1 MYEGA
6 THVKLISL
14 EDYLS
19 SLTIWLGLLFLK
31 LFLNVWYLI
40 KDFITWGKIH
50 VIRLLNNWHFF
61 HKRVLKWSLQLYV
74 KGLVGVRQWNKI
86 LFPVFPPFQLYHQH
100 KNMAVLQLIGLEKYE
115 NVRRAWVANRIWIYD
130 FLKISTLANWA
141 TQ

>member
-19 SLTIWLGLLFLK
+19 SLTIWLCLLFLK
-31 LFLNVWYLI
+31 LFLNVWYLM

-61 HKRVLKWSLQLYV
+61 SQ
-74 KGLVGVRQWNKI
+74 KGFKMITAAVCEGPGGCEAMEQNPLPCLPSISVVSPAQKYGCFAVNRFRKI
-86 LFPVFPPFQLYHQH
+86 
-100 KNMAVLQLIGLEKYE
+100 
-115 NVRRAWVANRIWIYD
+115 
-130 FLKISTLANWA
+130 
-141 TQ
+141 